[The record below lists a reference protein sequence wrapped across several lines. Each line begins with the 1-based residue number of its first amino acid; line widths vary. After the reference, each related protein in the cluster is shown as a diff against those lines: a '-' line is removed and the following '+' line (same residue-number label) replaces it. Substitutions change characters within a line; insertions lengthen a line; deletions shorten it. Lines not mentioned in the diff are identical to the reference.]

1 MDTATVTDLH
11 SVFNVTGSGLLSRE
25 EFRVCWQDW
34 IKPVA
39 RPSCALV
46 VIKTLLLLYSLNK
59 INIYGQELNISFYK
73 LFFIKKVRVA

>member
-46 VIKTLLLLYSLNK
+46 VVDVQNDFISGSLAIKNCEA
-59 INIYGQELNISFYK
+59 GQNGEDVSSA
-73 LFFIKKVRVA
+73 V